1 MQVRLSGGVRAA
13 RREGGVDLARGLAV
27 FGMFAAH
34 VVVTAPRFEPTDVS
48 TWSAVVNGNSSILFA
63 TLAGVSLGLL
73 TGGSAPHTAG
83 LLAVDRRRTA
93 MRAAL
98 IYAIGFALWL
108 MPAPVYVILPAYGIL
123 FVLALPLLSWRPAPL
138 FAFAGA
144 VAVAAPFVV
153 AAIDASPFWFT
164 LPGAVVSGLVG
175 WHYPFAA
182 WIAFI
187 AAGMG
192 LARIGFERALTV
204 LAIGLIAAGAAVI
217 GFAVVGSSAAQA
229 ASAEPHSTGIGEM
242 IGSGGLAI
250 AVICACVLLCRT
262 PFRVIAWPVRA
273 VGSMPLT
280 AYTGQLIAWSV
291 WIWTQDAPVDPIG
304 GFLAVHPFWPMS
316 IATLVFCC
324 AWALFFG
331 RGPLEW
337 AVGAIAKA
345 VAPARLNG

>member
-1 MQVRLSGGVRAA
+1 MHVRLSGGVRAS

-34 VVVTAPRFEPTDVS
+34 VVVTSPRFDASDVS

-73 TGGSAPHTAG
+73 TGGSVPHAAG
-83 LLAVDRRRTA
+83 RLAVDRRRTA
-93 MRAAL
+93 VRAAL

-123 FVLALPLLSWRPAPL
+123 FLLALPLLSWRPAPL
-138 FAFAGA
+138 FAFAGG
-144 VAVAAPFVV
+144 VAIAAPFAV
-153 AAIDASPFWFT
+153 AAIDESSFWST
-164 LPGAVVSGLVG
+164 LPGAVVRDLLG

-182 WIAFI
+182 WIAFV
-187 AAGMG
+187 AAGIG
-192 LARIGFERALTV
+192 LARIGFDRALTV
-204 LAIGLIAAGAAVI
+204 LAIGLMAAGAAIV
-217 GFAVVGSSAAQA
+217 GFAIVGGAAAEA

-242 IGSGGLAI
+242 FGSGGLAI
-250 AVICACVLLCRT
+250 VIICGCVLVCRT
-262 PFRVIAWPVRA
+262 PLRMIAWPVRA

-291 WIWTQDAPVDPIG
+291 WIWMQDAPVDPIG
-304 GFLAVHPFWPMS
+304 GFLDVHPFWPMS

-324 AWALFFG
+324 AWALFVG

-337 AVGAIAKA
+337 AVGAISKA
-345 VAPARLNG
+345 VAPARLDG

>member
-1 MQVRLSGGVRAA
+1 MHARLSGGIRAA
-13 RREGGVDLARGLAV
+13 RREGGVDLVRGLAV

-34 VVVTAPRFEPTDVS
+34 VVEISPTFDWTDAS
-48 TWSAVVNGNSSILFA
+48 TWLAAVDGNSSILFA

-73 TGGSAPHTAG
+73 TGGSVPHAG
-83 LLAVDRRRTA
+83 SRLTIDRRRTA

-98 IYAIGFALWL
+98 IYAIGFSLLL

-123 FVLALPLLSWRPAPL
+123 FLLALPLLSWRPGLL
-138 FAFAGA
+138 FAFAGV
-144 VAVAAPFVV
+144 VAVAAPFAV
-153 AAIDASPFWFT
+153 AAIDESPFWFT
-164 LPGAVVSGLVG
+164 LPGVVVSGLLG

-187 AAGMG
+187 AAGIG
-192 LARIGFERALTV
+192 IARIGFDRALTV
-204 LAIGLIAAGAAVI
+204 LAVGLVAAGVALT
-217 GFAVVGSSAAQA
+217 GFAVVGAGGLEA

-242 IGSGGLAI
+242 LGSGGLAI
-250 AVICACVLLCRT
+250 VIVCACVLVCRT
-262 PFRVIAWPVRA
+262 PMRVIAWPVRA

-324 AWALFFG
+324 VWALLVG

-337 AVGAIAKA
+337 AVGAIAKT
-345 VAPARLNG
+345 VAPARLDA